1 MLLHDSMPLKNNLS
15 SDHNRSHRSG
25 IPRVS
30 VVIPAYN
37 VEDYIGQA
45 LDTLIQQKER
55 PWEILIINDGS
66 TDNTLTIAE
75 RYAARFPFIRII
87 TTPNQGVGKARDLG
101 LAEATGDYVY
111 FCDPDD
117 YLIDELFLEFSAA
130 HSQNPAIQLFCF
142 NSQISDKSSNRK
154 KKLKIKKTGWFD
166 SAQEVFQQLI
176 ETRSYTASLCLF
188 IFKRDVL
195 VNSGVKFKR
204 RYHEDHA
211 PSMWLFM
218 NCAPAYVSEKT
229 FHCQRIRPGSLTK
242 SIKQTAYV
250 TELCSAYKQALKI
263 AIDYKLHISQE
274 VITEY
279 RKRSLKKIIRICKKN
294 RIRLPEDVAIELQ
307 DLARDKN
314 WGLLSFFALYFPY
327 TFIRL
332 RY

>member
-66 TDNTLTIAE
+66 TDNTLAIAE
-75 RYAARFPFIRII
+75 SYAIHYPFIRII
-87 TTPNQGVGKARDLG
+87 TTTNQGVGKARDLG
-101 LAEATGDYVY
+101 LSETTGDYVY
-111 FCDPDD
+111 FYDPDD
-117 YLIDELFLEFSAA
+117 YLIDELFLDFAAA
-130 HSQNPAIQLFCF
+130 HNQNPDIQLFCF
-142 NSQISDKSSNRK
+142 NSETGGSSERK
-154 KKLKIKKTGWFD
+154 KKLKIKKAGWFN
-166 SAQEVFQQLI
+166 SAREVFQQLI

-188 IFKRDVL
+188 IFKRNIL
-195 VNSGVKFKR
+195 IESGLKFER

-218 NCAPAYVSEKT
+218 TCAPAYVSEKT

-242 SIKQTAYV
+242 SKKQTAYV
-250 TELCSAYKQALKI
+250 IELCAAYKEALQI
-263 AIDYKLHISQE
+263 AIDHKLYLPPEIL
-274 VITEY
+274 TEY

-294 RIRLPEDVAIELQ
+294 RLLFPKDVAQELQ
-307 DLARDKN
+307 DLARTRSL
-314 WGLLSFFALYFPY
+314 GALSLFAFYFPY

>member
-117 YLIDELFLEFSAA
+117 YLIDELFLDFAAA
-130 HSQNPAIQLFCF
+130 HSQNPAIQMFCF
-142 NSQISDKSSNRK
+142 NSETNNSSERK
-154 KKLKIKKTGWFD
+154 KKLKIKTAGWFN
-166 SAQEVFQQLI
+166 SAQEVFQQLV
-176 ETRSYTASLCLF
+176 ETRSYTASLWIF

-195 VNSGVKFKR
+195 IKSGLKFER

-218 NCAPAYVSEKT
+218 TCAPAYVSEKT
-229 FHCQRIRPGSLTK
+229 FHCQRVRPGSLTK
-242 SIKQTAYV
+242 STKQTAYAV
-250 TELCSAYKQALKI
+250 ELCSAYKQALQI
-263 AIDYKLHISQE
+263 AIDFNRNVPQE
-274 VITEY
+274 IITEY

-294 RIRLPEDVAIELQ
+294 RLLLPQDVTKELQ
-307 DLARDKN
+307 DLARAGG
-314 WGLLSFFALYFPY
+314 WGLLSLFAFYFPNM
-327 TFIRL
+327 FIRL